1 MHKLFQTTAKASL
14 NLFSSRKRTI
24 IVSPQLLKILFIRTQ
39 KLSKSVLFQ
48 VKSIKTYM
56 NQLFRC
62 WNLSNNLR
70 LIGAQKLIELLIKLE
85 FKQVKPNHSQ
95 WNHKI
100 TILMANLLTAH
111 KISVKINLLLVI
123 HLKDNQAAITIIQ
136 L

>member
-14 NLFSSRKRTI
+14 NSFSSRKRTI
-24 IVSPQLLKILFIRTQ
+24 IVSPQLLKILFLRTQ

-48 VKSIKTYM
+48 VESIKTYM

-70 LIGAQKLIELLIKLE
+70 LKGAQKLIELLIKLE

-111 KISVKINLLLVI
+111 KIFVKINLLLVI